1 MTEPHEELA
10 VQGTTV
16 TVTLRSGR
24 SEQHAFSSAEEAEA
38 RVLVVREALTW
49 VGTPFVDCAD
59 VKGPNG
65 AVDCAMLLTRSFVD
79 TGTVPP
85 FDPRPYSPRWLCHRN
100 EELFV
105 KQLLDLGAV
114 EFPGP
119 PLLGD
124 IVVWRFARTFSHGAL
139 VINADEVVHAY
150 AADGFAT
157 VTRRDAPL
165 LTHVSAGSLL
175 IARPVKYF
183 SMWSK

>member
-1 MTEPHEELA
+1 MLDAHEVLT
-10 VQGTTV
+10 VQGSVV
-16 TVTLRSGR
+16 TVTPRSGR
-24 SEQHAFSSAEEAEA
+24 PEQHAFDTTEEAEA
-38 RVLVVREALTW
+38 RVRVVREALTW

-65 AVDCAMLLTRSFVD
+65 AVDCAMLLTRVFVD

-85 FDPRPYSPRWLCHRN
+85 FDPRPYSPRWLLHRN

-105 KQLLDLGAV
+105 KQLEDLGGV

-119 PLLGD
+119 LRLGD

-150 AADGFAT
+150 AADGFTT

-175 IARPVKYF
+175 IARPVKFF
-183 SMWSK
+183 SMWGK